1 MALICHCLC
10 TGKHTAS
17 GGEAEC
23 VACGAGKYAASPLSA
38 TACVDCGAGKYSAA
52 SGATAES
59 TCLACTANADAPAGS
74 DECMCNAGFTS
85 DDAGGCQACVAGT
98 YKSGSGNDTC
108 TDCGA
113 GKYAASPLSAT
124 ACVDCAAGKHLASTG
139 NDAESDCV
147 ACAAGA
153 DTCFALP

>member
-23 VACGAGKYAASPLSA
+23 VA
-38 TACVDCGAGKYSAA
+38 
-52 SGATAES
+52 
-59 TCLACTANADAPAGS
+59 
-74 DECMCNAGFTS
+74 
-85 DDAGGCQACVAGT
+85 
-98 YKSGSGNDTC
+98 
-108 TDCGA
+108 CGA